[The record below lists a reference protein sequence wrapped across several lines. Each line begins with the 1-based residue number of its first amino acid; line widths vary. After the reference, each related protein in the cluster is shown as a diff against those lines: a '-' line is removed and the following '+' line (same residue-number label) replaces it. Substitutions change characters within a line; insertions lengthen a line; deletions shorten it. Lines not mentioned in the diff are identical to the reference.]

1 MENYREPQENTVLIL
16 LINWSIVNN
25 FVTYEINFLL
35 KGFLITWNF
44 GDTLI

>member
-16 LINWSIVNN
+16 LINWSIVN
-25 FVTYEINFLL
+25 FLTYEVNFLS
-35 KGFLITWNF
+35 KGYLITWNF

>member
-16 LINWSIVNN
+16 LINWNIVNN